1 MIQKVSCFLLILTCV
16 LGFKCIIGFLAGIV
30 KVCGKKRMSSRLLP
44 GYSIEAI
51 KISII
56 RIEDMRVLLLHRG
69 KNERVAEI

>member
-1 MIQKVSCFLLILTCV
+1 M
-16 LGFKCIIGFLAGIV
+16 GIV

-69 KNERVAEI
+69 KNERVTEI